1 MTESAHLGLYELAFL
16 AGGPD
21 RVVDAALVALVESG
35 RVRVHAPGELAVVE
49 PGRSHPVE
57 AAVMDAVGTHGHRS
71 VDTIRW
77 RMAGDE
83 RLLGLGRSL
92 AAAGLLRRR
101 PFGRTT
107 GGGPAWSTTKPGRQA
122 LLRARQHPATD
133 RVLDGGSAVGVA
145 LDGRRSMPDRRLCSE
160 IFERPLPPLPRT
172 SGMHRRIREAELH
185 DPGAAA
191 FRTHHTAIG
200 GAAAIGFIEGGAGDG
215 GGF

>member
-1 MTESAHLGLYELAFL
+1 MTEAVRLGIYELAFL

-21 RVVDAALVALVESG
+21 RVVDTALVALVESG
-35 RVRVHAPGELAVVE
+35 RVRVHSPGELAVVE
-49 PGRSHPVE
+49 PGRSHAVE
-57 AAVMDAVGTHGHRS
+57 AAVMDAVGTRGHRS

-83 RLLGLGRSL
+83 RLGELGRSL

-101 PFGRTT
+101 PFARRKSD
-107 GGGPAWSTTKPGRQA
+107 GPAWSTTKSGRQA
-122 LLRARQHPATD
+122 VLRARQHPPAD
-133 RVLDGGSAVGVA
+133 RVLDGGSALAVA
-145 LDGRRSMPDRRLCSE
+145 LDGRQAMRDGDRRAE

-172 SGMHRRIREAELH
+172 SGMGRRIRDAGLH

-191 FRTHHTAIG
+191 YRTQQTAIG